1 MVNPSR
7 LAATKSLHSLAN
19 LSLHQEQHGAF
30 YISQSQWTLKKSF
43 MIVIDFHNFAQ
54 QNVSVK
60 LKPVFQVG
68 APDPRSSGSI
78 QISTHMFAKHDCWCL
93 CWCSLKVLMT
103 QNFAFFFGCLK
114 KKTMTLR
121 PSIKDAR
128 KIQCKTGYIQKWGNR
143 AWMIP
148 LYTSYLYM
156 ITWMI
161 PALSSAD
168 SIWLFI
174 NHPRGHILTNVITE
188 NNLFHCYLEAIVE
201 IELEWIKHHT

>member
-1 MVNPSR
+1 
-7 LAATKSLHSLAN
+7 
-19 LSLHQEQHGAF
+19 
-30 YISQSQWTLKKSF
+30 
-43 MIVIDFHNFAQ
+43 MIVD
-54 QNVSVK
+54 VY
-60 LKPVFQVG
+60 VG
-68 APDPRSSGSI
+68 VLWRSWWLRI
-78 QISTHMFAKHDCWCL
+78 L
-93 CWCSLKVLMT
+93 P
-103 QNFAFFFGCLK
+103 FFGCLK

-143 AWMIP
+143 TWMIP

-161 PALSSAD
+161 PALSSAN

-174 NHPRGHILTNVITE
+174 NHPRGHIHVITE

-201 IELEWIKHHT
+201 IELEWIKHNKTVVQYSQKTYLWWHLVQTGCPLGAFSQLQMCSRQGTWRSGSLAKIGG